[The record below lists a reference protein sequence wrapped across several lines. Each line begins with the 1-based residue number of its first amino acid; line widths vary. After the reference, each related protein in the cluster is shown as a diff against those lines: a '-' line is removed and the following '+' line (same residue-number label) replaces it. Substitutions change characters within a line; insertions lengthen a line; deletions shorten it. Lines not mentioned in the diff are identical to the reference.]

1 MFILFSLIIM
11 RMSGAIAL
19 NPVFGRTNVPSRVK
33 AAFILVIS
41 LILYIGPGG
50 ILVHEPAVMAEYGVM
65 LIKELLF
72 GFTLGFGMELAFLA
86 VRFASAIMD
95 YSMGL
100 TMAQVYDPQY
110 NAQMTI
116 TTGMYYAFMVM
127 LFLATNGHLRL
138 LTIFFISCELIPFG
152 TVTFRPELAQAIL
165 LMFRESIAMGLQFAF
180 PLIAMELVAETAV
193 GILMRMIPQINVFV
207 VNFQIKIIVGI
218 LMLLFLFSPMSDK
231 LYVILNGMYQSLQQI
246 VTLMR

>member
-41 LILYIGPGG
+41 LMLYIGPGG

-127 LFLATNGHLRL
+127 LFWQQT
-138 LTIFFISCELIPFG
+138 
-152 TVTFRPELAQAIL
+152 
-165 LMFRESIAMGLQFAF
+165 
-180 PLIAMELVAETAV
+180 
-193 GILMRMIPQINVFV
+193 GICGCLPY
-207 VNFQIKIIVGI
+207 
-218 LMLLFLFSPMSDK
+218 FSYPA
-231 LYVILNGMYQSLQQI
+231 N
-246 VTLMR
+246 

>member
-41 LILYIGPGG
+41 LMLYIGPGG

-180 PLIAMELVAETAV
+180 PLIAREL